1 MGVLLACMFGAVS
14 GEDSGRIGHESSGPG
29 GPFIDGCQLPCG
41 CWELNTSPSEEQPVL
56 LAIGPFLQPIIFFLY
71 QQCPLPRH
79 ILKNNVYECFCLYV
93 CLCITCIPVC
103 PWNTCAL
110 WHACVS
116 THVTHTQANKCKLKI
131 QIDTHNGKASVNHCM
146 PKIAS
151 KLMTTCQGKG
161 LALSQVPFSEI
172 SIRC

>member
-116 THVTHTQANKCKLKI
+116 THVTHTHK
-131 QIDTHNGKASVNHCM
+131 QISVN
-146 PKIAS
+146 S
-151 KLMTTCQGKG
+151 KYRQIHTMERHLLITVCRR
-161 LALSQVPFSEI
+161 LPVN
-172 SIRC
+172 